1 MFSKGLLL
9 SPPVPVC
16 PYLTD
21 AAPHTN
27 QPILSFG
34 VDIFGNDLQ
43 HVSLDTHNRYHN
55 FSFTIIKIWPLKLVN
70 TDVSNVG

>member
-27 QPILSFG
+27 QPIHSFG
-34 VDIFGNDLQ
+34 VT
-43 HVSLDTHNRYHN
+43 SLEMT
-55 FSFTIIKIWPLKLVN
+55 FSMLV
-70 TDVSNVG
+70 